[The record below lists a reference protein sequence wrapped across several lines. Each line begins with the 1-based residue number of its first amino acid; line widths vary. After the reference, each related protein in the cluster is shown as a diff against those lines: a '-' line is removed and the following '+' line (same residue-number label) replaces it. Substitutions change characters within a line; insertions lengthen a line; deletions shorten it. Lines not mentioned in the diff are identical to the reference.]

1 MSGNTTGTLFTV
13 TTWGESHGKAIGV
26 VVDGCPPNIPLNEP
40 DIQEELNRRRPGFDA
55 SSSPRKEEDQ
65 VKFYPARLKEKQR
78 VHRFP

>member
-40 DIQEELNRRRPGFDA
+40 DIQEELNRRRRD
-55 SSSPRKEEDQ
+55 SMRQ
-65 VKFYPARLKEKQR
+65 VHQEKKKIK
-78 VHRFP
+78 

>member
-65 VKFYPARLKEKQR
+65 VEILSGTLKEKQR